1 MRLKADQEVSS
12 FCCAGL
18 SQIGAFLLSRMKT
31 SCEMALVLSSAL
43 YLCVAVSLPFLLSKY
58 GEIHSLTFSS
68 KYCTDDGQTH
78 RVCHKVWRP
87 WSRLGH
93 LIAMPT

>member
-18 SQIGAFLLSRMKT
+18 SQIGAFLLGRMKT
-31 SCEMALVLSSAL
+31 SWEMALVLSSTL

-58 GEIHSLTFSS
+58 GEIHSLVFSS
-68 KYCTDDGQTH
+68 KYWTDDGQTTVH
-78 RVCHKVWRP
+78 PFREIMMENNRHGCQ
-87 WSRLGH
+87 G
-93 LIAMPT
+93 